1 MSRITQLHD
10 EACHSG
16 NATYLDPET
25 GASVFTREALLAR
38 GRCCGSGCRHCP
50 FAHEA
55 VKPSERAGRIRQPA
69 WMTDQRPGDVERAVL
84 LFWSGGKDSYLAYR
98 ALCQQGFEVIL
109 LTTFDS
115 DMRTIAH
122 QEIGISVVVR
132 QAAALGVSL
141 IGVPLAPACSYEERI
156 TTALALVPGLRS
168 VAFGDLHLENIRRW
182 REELFAA
189 LDPSLTLHFPL
200 WHVPYEELLD
210 DLEASGAGC
219 RITAVTDDRLVLD
232 LGKAFDRQFAGR
244 LPDGIDTFGENGEF
258 HTEVVLEGKAS
269 RG

>member
-98 ALCQQGFEVIL
+98 AL
-109 LTTFDS
+109 
-115 DMRTIAH
+115 
-122 QEIGISVVVR
+122 
-132 QAAALGVSL
+132 
-141 IGVPLAPACSYEERI
+141 
-156 TTALALVPGLRS
+156 
-168 VAFGDLHLENIRRW
+168 
-182 REELFAA
+182 
-189 LDPSLTLHFPL
+189 
-200 WHVPYEELLD
+200 
-210 DLEASGAGC
+210 
-219 RITAVTDDRLVLD
+219 
-232 LGKAFDRQFAGR
+232 
-244 LPDGIDTFGENGEF
+244 
-258 HTEVVLEGKAS
+258 
-269 RG
+269 